1 MRAGRGV
8 VELLLLLLLS
18 SAGRAGGSE
27 DIVVGCGGF
36 VKSDVEINYS
46 LIEVS
51 RRAWPGAGC
60 ATSGQ
65 ALCGSTP
72 FPSSAEGRV
81 EGGEGLLDPGS
92 PSPRLLNSDLP
103 NPYCRTWKP
112 HVSLSI
118 LQTPRFG
125 LMVPPSFLG
134 CL

>member
-8 VELLLLLLLS
+8 AELLLLLLLS
-18 SAGRAGGSE
+18 GPGRVGGSE

-65 ALCGSTP
+65 ALCGSAP
-72 FPSSAEGRV
+72 FLSSGEGRAEGGRA
-81 EGGEGLLDPGS
+81 
-92 PSPRLLNSDLP
+92 
-103 NPYCRTWKP
+103 C
-112 HVSLSI
+112 
-118 LQTPRFG
+118 
-125 LMVPPSFLG
+125 
-134 CL
+134 